1 MHKILKKHCTKEWL
15 EFINYHCDIQLY
27 KKGESIFN
35 IGDQTKGLYLIN
47 YGKVKVLT
55 SNGETQRIIRLASDG
70 DILGHR
76 GFGGTWTYSITAIA
90 LDDTELT
97 FLPINIFNQIVK
109 GNPEL
114 GYFMVMFFAEELRDS
129 ERLARLTQVKNG
141 VSSVLYQ
148 CYKTFGLEKENK
160 TLLEYTL
167 SRKDI
172 ANKAGVSYES
182 VVRTLSD
189 LNKEKII
196 KIDGKNIHILD
207 LKLLRELAK
216 GN

>member
-207 LKLLRELAK
+207 LKSLRELAK